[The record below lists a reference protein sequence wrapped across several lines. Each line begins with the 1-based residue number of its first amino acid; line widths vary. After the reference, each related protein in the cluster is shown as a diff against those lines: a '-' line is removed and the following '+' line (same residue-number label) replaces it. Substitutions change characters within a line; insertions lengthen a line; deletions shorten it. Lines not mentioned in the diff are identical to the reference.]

1 MENSELNKLG
11 QKLEIYTVVDYI
23 GKGFPIILPNG
34 AKIIRTI
41 RNFVEDEQERNRF
54 YVVRTPS
61 ASRAEIYSIEDRLQ
75 LIKNNIFAIKSNNE
89 NEQEKNTIVLKPYSQ
104 PFHCSIYTT
113 KQHTYKEMPV
123 KYCETSTVFRNE
135 RDPNGIVKSR
145 QFTLSDA
152 SIFSDTE
159 FFDRDLKNLII
170 MQKEI
175 LDRLGLDVTF
185 EVQNWKYEE
194 KENYIGQIEEWHRII
209 DIMKY
214 TLHDLKIKF
223 TENKKAR
230 LYGPSISI
238 KYNSRELSNIQV
250 DFEIVHRFD
259 LKFINKNNEEEFP
272 IYTHVNTVGSY
283 ENIVMILLEKY
294 EGDFPLWIA
303 PTQVEIIPEGEEFE
317 DYAREVRKALFEN
330 TIRVNI
336 DNASG
341 NFQNKLYRAVDLKV
355 PYIVTIGKKE
365 YQNKTLR
372 VRKGDSTR
380 NMKLEDLIEEVK
392 SCLKKS

>member
-1 MENSELNKLG
+1 MENLELNKLA
-11 QKLEIYTVVDYI
+11 QKLEIYTTIDYI

-41 RNFVEDEQERNRF
+41 RNYVEDEEERNRF
-54 YVVRTPS
+54 LVVRTPS

-75 LIKNNIFAIKSNNE
+75 LIKNNIFTIKSNNE

-104 PFHCSIYTT
+104 PFHCSIYAT

-152 SIFSDTE
+152 SVFSDKE
-159 FFDRDLKNLII
+159 YFDRDLKNLII
-170 MQKEI
+170 MQKDI
-175 LDRLGLDVTF
+175 FDRLGLDVSY
-185 EVQNWKYEE
+185 ELQNWKYEE
-194 KENYIGQIEEWHRII
+194 KENYIGQIEEWREII
-209 DIMKY
+209 DVMKY
-214 TLHDLKIKF
+214 TLDDLKIKY

-238 KYNSRELSNIQV
+238 KYNERELSNIQV

-317 DYAREVRKALFEN
+317 DYAKSVRRTLFEN
-330 TIRVNI
+330 SIRVNV
-336 DNASG
+336 DNASS

-355 PYIVTIGKKE
+355 PYIITIGKKE
-365 YQNKTLR
+365 YQNKNIQ
-372 VRKGDSTR
+372 VRKGDSI
-380 NMKLEDLIEEVK
+380 NSMNLEDFIKEVK
-392 SCLKKS
+392 NCLTKS

>member
-54 YVVRTPS
+54 FVVRTPS

-75 LIKNNIFAIKSNNE
+75 LIKNNIFAIKSKNE

-152 SIFSDTE
+152 SMFSDTE
-159 FFDRDLKNLII
+159 YFDRDLKI
-170 MQKEI
+170 
-175 LDRLGLDVTF
+175 
-185 EVQNWKYEE
+185 
-194 KENYIGQIEEWHRII
+194 
-209 DIMKY
+209 
-214 TLHDLKIKF
+214 
-223 TENKKAR
+223 
-230 LYGPSISI
+230 
-238 KYNSRELSNIQV
+238 
-250 DFEIVHRFD
+250 
-259 LKFINKNNEEEFP
+259 
-272 IYTHVNTVGSY
+272 
-283 ENIVMILLEKY
+283 
-294 EGDFPLWIA
+294 
-303 PTQVEIIPEGEEFE
+303 
-317 DYAREVRKALFEN
+317 
-330 TIRVNI
+330 
-336 DNASG
+336 
-341 NFQNKLYRAVDLKV
+341 
-355 PYIVTIGKKE
+355 
-365 YQNKTLR
+365 
-372 VRKGDSTR
+372 
-380 NMKLEDLIEEVK
+380 
-392 SCLKKS
+392 

>member
-75 LIKNNIFAIKSNNE
+75 LIKNNIFAIKSKNE

-152 SIFSDTE
+152 SMFSDTE
-159 FFDRDLKNLII
+159 YFDRDLKNLII
-170 MQKEI
+170 MQQDI
-175 LDRLGLDVTF
+175 IARLGLDVTF
-185 EVQNWKYEE
+185 EIQNWKYEE
-194 KENYIGQIEEWHRII
+194 KENYIGQIEEWHKII

-214 TLHDLKIKF
+214 TLEDLKIKY
-223 TENKKAR
+223 TENKKAK

-238 KYNSRELSNIQV
+238 KYNERELSNIQV

-272 IYTHVNTVGSY
+272 IYTHVNAVGSY

-303 PTQVEIIPEGEEFE
+303 PTQVEIISEGEEFE
-317 DYAREVRKALFEN
+317 DYAREVRKILFEN
-330 TIRVNI
+330 SIRVNI

-365 YQNKTLR
+365 YQN
-372 VRKGDSTR
+372 VG
-380 NMKLEDLIEEVK
+380 
-392 SCLKKS
+392 

>member
-75 LIKNNIFAIKSNNE
+75 LIKNNIFAIKSKNE

-152 SIFSDTE
+152 SMFSDTE
-159 FFDRDLKNLII
+159 YFDRDLKNLII
-170 MQKEI
+170 MQQDI
-175 LDRLGLDVTF
+175 IARLGLDVTF

-194 KENYIGQIEEWHRII
+194 KENYIGQIEEWHKII

-214 TLHDLKIKF
+214 TLEDLKIKY
-223 TENKKAR
+223 TENKKAK

-238 KYNSRELSNIQV
+238 KYNERELSNIQV

-272 IYTHVNTVGSY
+272 IYTHVNAVGSY

-303 PTQVEIIPEGEEFE
+303 PTQVEIISEGEEFE
-317 DYAREVRKALFEN
+317 DYAREVRRILFEN
-330 TIRVNI
+330 SIRVNI
-336 DNASG
+336 DNASV

-355 PYIVTIGKKE
+355 PYIVTIGKRE
-365 YQNKTLR
+365 YQNKTIQ

-380 NMKLEDLIEEVK
+380 NMTLDELIEEVK